1 MTMAT
6 KAERTA
12 VIEELEK
19 QFRDARGIF
28 LADNNKINVEK
39 VTKLR
44 ADLRKNGIKFIVVKN
59 TLAKEACKRA
69 GKEVLNPH
77 FKGPTAVAVAT
88 AEGTAPAKVLK
99 DFQKDNKDL
108 LGLKI
113 AYVDGSIFSDDDA
126 LKLADLPSRQVLLS
140 QLLGCLQAPMGK
152 LAGTLGGILTKFVG
166 TLDALKEKKNSA
178 Q

>member
-1 MTMAT
+1 MST

-12 VIEELEK
+12 VIEELEDA
-19 QFRDARGIF
+19 FRTARGIF
-28 LADNNKINVEK
+28 VTDNNKINVEK

-44 ADLRKNGIKFIVVKN
+44 SDLRKNGIKFIVVKN
-59 TLAKEACKRA
+59 TLAKEAAKRV
-69 GKEVLNPH
+69 GKDMLSPH
-77 FKGPTAVAVAT
+77 FKGPTAVAISA

-108 LGLKI
+108 LGLKA
-113 AYVDGSIFSDDDA
+113 AYVDGSLFNAEDA
-126 LKLADLPSRQVLLS
+126 LKLADLPSREVLLS

-152 LAGTLGGILTKFVG
+152 FVGSLSGILTKLVG
-166 TLDALKEKKNSA
+166 TLDAVKEKKNTA